1 MREEN
6 QFTVMDPFDEL
17 DLSSD
22 EIFDFYSPESPKQT
36 LISKFIISISIKIEG
51 DGRSTSSTLIN
62 KKPVVEDLEDGDR
75 TSQPKDK
82 VVTWN
87 LPFRKKY
94 GVRYSRLRYLH
105 DAKDVIISH
114 GADLI
119 SDSVAAMCHL
129 LVVSGEAEVL
139 GGNMKKQIMDES
151 ENLSLN

>member
-1 MREEN
+1 QVISFLLTAYVQTSMRQIFLFHVVLIRKN
-6 QFTVMDPFDEL
+6 Q
-17 DLSSD
+17 
-22 EIFDFYSPESPKQT
+22 
-36 LISKFIISISIKIEG
+36 ISISIKIEG

-62 KKPVVEDLEDGDR
+62 KKPE
-75 TSQPKDK
+75 
-82 VVTWN
+82 
-87 LPFRKKY
+87 KY

-119 SDSVAAMCHL
+119 SGLDSVAAMCHL